1 MRERSNGIFISF
13 FVLLQR
19 GGGGGRETVFRFL
32 IDALQHV
39 LRPNTM
45 LTNYGS
51 LTQGYG
57 IPSMHGIS
65 KGRGRGG
72 GEFR

>member
-1 MRERSNGIFISF
+1 M
-13 FVLLQR
+13 
-19 GGGGGRETVFRFL
+19 
-32 IDALQHV
+32 

-72 GEFR
+72 GGGGGGRGISVDDSGVSCVSE

>member
-1 MRERSNGIFISF
+1 M
-13 FVLLQR
+13 
-19 GGGGGRETVFRFL
+19 
-32 IDALQHV
+32 

-72 GEFR
+72 GGGGGGGWRGISVDDSGVSCVSE

>member
-1 MRERSNGIFISF
+1 M
-13 FVLLQR
+13 
-19 GGGGGRETVFRFL
+19 
-32 IDALQHV
+32 

-65 KGRGRGG
+65 KGREAGGRGISVDDSG
-72 GEFR
+72 VSCVSE

>member
-1 MRERSNGIFISF
+1 M
-13 FVLLQR
+13 
-19 GGGGGRETVFRFL
+19 
-32 IDALQHV
+32 

-65 KGRGRGG
+65 KERGAGGAGG
-72 GEFR
+72 GGISVYDSGVSCVSE